1 MAIDD
6 VTINR
11 APVLTL
17 RAAVVAERLGF
28 THSEALTLGRAVAGL
43 NAYSK
48 GRALGIFKPTPK
60 DVRAK
65 REAKTKAKE
74 VLQVELLHRAVPV
87 VQTPEGLRALSK
99 EQPIAAASV
108 EKYLSSKFKDAL
120 GPVSAAMAEL
130 ADSRDVDELAA
141 EAYSLY
147 EQFRPAVTA
156 GESGWG
162 AAGTLSLAKIRKL
175 AKKMRRQAAS
185 ATAMG
190 LRNST
195 N

>member
-1 MAIDD
+1 MAIDA

-17 RAAVVAERLGF
+17 WAAVVAERLGF
-28 THSEALTLGRAVAGL
+28 THDEALTLGRAVAGL

-48 GRALGIFKPTPK
+48 GRALGIFKPTPM

-65 REAKTKAKE
+65 REEKTKAKE

-108 EKYLSSKFKDAL
+108 EKYLSSKFKEAL

-130 ADSRDVDELAA
+130 ADSRDHEELAA
-141 EAYSLY
+141 GAYSLY
-147 EQFRPAVTA
+147 EQFRPTVPA

-175 AKKMRRQAAS
+175 AKEK
-185 ATAMG
+185 
-190 LRNST
+190 
-195 N
+195 

>member
-1 MAIDD
+1 MTTDS

-17 RAAVVAERLGF
+17 WAAIVAERLGF
-28 THSEALTLGRAVAGL
+28 THEEALTLGRAVAGL

-65 REAKTKAKE
+65 RDAKARTKE

-87 VQTPEGLRALSK
+87 VQTPEGLRALAK
-99 EQPIAAASV
+99 EQPIAPASV
-108 EKYLSSKFKDAL
+108 QKYLATKFGDTL
-120 GPVSAAMAEL
+120 GSISAAMTEL
-130 ADSRDVDELAA
+130 ADSRDPEQLAA

-147 EQFRPAVTA
+147 EQFRPAIPA

-162 AAGTLSLAKIRKL
+162 AAGTLKLTTIRGLARK
-175 AKKMRRQAAS
+175 
-185 ATAMG
+185 
-190 LRNST
+190 
-195 N
+195 